1 MSTGVLLGHRYL
13 SLYEE
18 GEETGFFKNYEITV
32 SWGALPG
39 EKSKAIWELV
49 NRVKSDLPLIE
60 GWAGSFCYVSDVDHR
75 SQEDIIIVFVVHAL
89 NEADFPKI
97 TDCFKSNF
105 VNTGSLSGRFILDL
119 KIKKESLSRPTGE
132 GSHKEETGHSIGWVK
147 KALIFTACIL
157 LVAAIVKII
166 RIYFF

>member
-1 MSTGVLLGHRYL
+1 MGHRYL

-32 SWGALPG
+32 SWGVLPG

-89 NEADFPKI
+89 NESDFPKI

-119 KIKKESLSRPTGE
+119 KIKKESLSPPIGE
-132 GSHKEETGHSIGWVK
+132 VSHKEETSHSSGWVK
-147 KALIFTACIL
+147 KALIFTVGFF
-157 LVAAIVKII
+157 LVAAVVKII
-166 RIYFF
+166 QLYFL